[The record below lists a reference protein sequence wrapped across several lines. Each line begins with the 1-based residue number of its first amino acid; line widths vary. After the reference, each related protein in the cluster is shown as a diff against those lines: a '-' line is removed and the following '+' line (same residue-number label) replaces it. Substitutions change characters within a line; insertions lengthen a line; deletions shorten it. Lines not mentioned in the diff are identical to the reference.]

1 VTATKPTKYQSPG
14 QAILTN
20 TAELDGIKRRYERR
34 FGEIDFFFCLAH
46 HGVEV
51 GESAD
56 EGREL
61 GEALLE
67 GIAEVVGGVGGDDEH
82 GLAGGGE
89 EDGEDGAAGGLADA
103 ALAADEDPLE
113 GVLVE
118 EVPHR
123 GLRRVAGVHHHRGR
137 HAPIPAE

>member
-1 VTATKPTKYQSPG
+1 MDGSSEGDPARRVDWSRKADKIG
-14 QAILTN
+14 GIL
-20 TAELDGIKRRYERR
+20 L
-34 FGEIDFFFCLAH
+34 FFFAFVY

-56 EGREL
+56 EGGEL

-67 GIAEVVGGVGGDDEH
+67 GVAEVVRGVGGDDEYR
-82 GLAGGGE
+82 LADPGE

-113 GVLVE
+113 GLLV
-118 EVPHR
+118 
-123 GLRRVAGVHHHRGR
+123 
-137 HAPIPAE
+137 

>member
-1 VTATKPTKYQSPG
+1 MCVY
-14 QAILTN
+14 
-20 TAELDGIKRRYERR
+20 Y
-34 FGEIDFFFCLAH
+34 

-56 EGREL
+56 EGGEL

-67 GIAEVVGGVGGDDEH
+67 GVAEVVRGVGGDDEH
-82 GLAGGGE
+82 GLADPGE

-113 GVLVE
+113 GLLVQ

-123 GLRRVAGVHHHRGR
+123 GLRRVAGVHHRRGR
-137 HAPIPAE
+137 HTPRPAR